1 MTYIADG
8 FMEKLDDIQRRHN
21 IAEWQGSSGFQLPP
35 DISQSQAI
43 EYAKTYGIKHAREL
57 EDAVTVVKKW
67 LQQDS
72 NAIDIGCGPGM
83 SARVLQGLSL
93 NLRRYYGIDHANS
106 QIWLARQLNVGE
118 GNIANFSTSLALL
131 PVVEAPLLVIMNH
144 ICHQEAVSETDLHRW
159 ADNLKKMP
167 PYRILSVEPQM
178 SGEKQDNFL
187 SILRDHGRATRE
199 LCNVRTKSQYKT
211 DKITKVIAVD

>member
-1 MTYIADG
+1 
-8 FMEKLDDIQRRHN
+8 
-21 IAEWQGSSGFQLPP
+21 
-35 DISQSQAI
+35 
-43 EYAKTYGIKHAREL
+43 
-57 EDAVTVVKKW
+57 
-67 LQQDS
+67 
-72 NAIDIGCGPGM
+72 
-83 SARVLQGLSL
+83 
-93 NLRRYYGIDHANS
+93 
-106 QIWLARQLNVGE
+106 
-118 GNIANFSTSLALL
+118 
-131 PVVEAPLLVIMNH
+131 MNH